1 MSWNTSNTL
10 ELLGVIGTAFGAG
23 VAWYKRRRIT
33 VATGWLLGWSAS
45 LSAFQS
51 SNLRTKS
58 LTSCSKGSWCSDTKA
73 SNRHATK
80 S

>member
-33 VATGWLLGWSAS
+33 VATGWLLG
-45 LSAFQS
+45 
-51 SNLRTKS
+51 
-58 LTSCSKGSWCSDTKA
+58 
-73 SNRHATK
+73 
-80 S
+80 